1 MIRKSYCSPSRAWV
15 KMKRLLRP
23 LVFPLVLIV
32 LSACGAGERVVV
44 DELPAAVVA
53 APSADPRPTPET
65 PAPRVATTSRAS
77 TSIRFPYVPQSEYL
91 PTQTNYWEGRGGAS
105 IDYIVIHYTD
115 ISYQRTLRA
124 FNTRWSDVSSHY
136 VIRGDGHIAQI
147 VHEADTA
154 WHAGNVWFNLHSIGV
169 ELELDR
175 VTNPVFRAE
184 QYYAMAALACAIS
197 ARQGIPLNRGH
208 VVGHNEVPGST
219 HTDPGPTWDWPH
231 FMWLVSLCAP
241 PTSESVRASFVST
254 TPYPEISANEKAQV
268 SVVLRNT
275 GSTAWRKGTGQE
287 ARLAIPGN
295 SRDLAFLGDGWPAPE
310 RPAVQQEDIVP
321 PGATATFRFSVKGTA
336 PGTFVVPLRGVID
349 GGAWMNDLGMFTVV
363 TVRET
368 RTMRAPLVTP

>member
-1 MIRKSYCSPSRAWV
+1 
-15 KMKRLLRP
+15 MKRLLRP
-23 LVFPLVLIV
+23 LVFPLMLIV
-32 LSACGAGERVVV
+32 LSACGAGADRATALRPEA
-44 DELPAAVVA
+44 LAAAPAADAA
-53 APSADPRPTPET
+53 APSVDASPAPET
-65 PAPRVATTSRAS
+65 PAPRVATTSRAVTS
-77 TSIRFPYVPQSEYL
+77 TRFPYVAQSEYL
-91 PTQTNYWEGRGGAS
+91 PTQTNYWEGRWGAS

-124 FNTRWSDVSSHY
+124 FNIRSSDVSSHY

-197 ARQGIPLNRGH
+197 ARQGIPLDRAH

-254 TPYPEISANEKAQV
+254 TPYPEITANESAQV

-295 SRDLAFLGDGWPAPE
+295 SHDLAFLGDGWPAPE

-336 PGTFVVPLRGVID
+336 PGKFVVPLRGVID

-368 RTMRAPLVTP
+368 RTTRAPSVAP